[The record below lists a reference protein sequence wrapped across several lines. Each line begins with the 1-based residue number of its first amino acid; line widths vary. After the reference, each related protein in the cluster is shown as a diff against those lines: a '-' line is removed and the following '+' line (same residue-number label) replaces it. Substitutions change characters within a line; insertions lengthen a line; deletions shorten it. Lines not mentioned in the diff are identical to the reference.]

1 MKVDGDR
8 VRDGE
13 TTTEDLELWMR
24 DPVECVKE
32 LIGNPA
38 FKGFM
43 SFVPER
49 MYADEDGMNRIYDE
63 MWTADFWWNT
73 QVSVAQ
79 FL

>member
-1 MKVDGDR
+1 
-8 VRDGE
+8 
-13 TTTEDLELWMR
+13 
-24 DPVECVKE
+24 
-32 LIGNPA
+32 
-38 FKGFM
+38 M

-49 MYADEDGMNRIYDE
+49 MYADEDGMNQIYDE

>member
-32 LIGNPA
+32 MIENPA
-38 FKGFM
+38 FKG
-43 SFVPER
+43 VYVICAGAHVCR
-49 MYADEDGMNRIYDE
+49 
-63 MWTADFWWNT
+63 
-73 QVSVAQ
+73 
-79 FL
+79 